1 MMRALWSASSG
12 MMAQQLNI
20 DVISHNLSN
29 VNTSGFKKSR
39 LEFQDLLYET
49 IRGATPTT
57 GGGYT
62 PSALMVGHGVRPAAS
77 QRIFSPGNLQPTQNP
92 LDVAIEGDG
101 FFVVELPTGEQA
113 YTRDGSFKLD
123 GDGDLVTTDGYLV
136 MPGINIP
143 PGAKEIAIAP
153 DGTLTYEL
161 GGESVTGDQITL
173 ARFPNPAGLTAIG
186 RNLFLDNEAAGP
198 VEDGLIPG
206 EDCGSLASGYIELS
220 NVQVVEEMVN
230 MITAQRAYEINA
242 KAITAADEMLGVA
255 NNLRR

>member
-12 MMAQQLNI
+12 MLAQQLNI

-29 VNTSGFKKSR
+29 VNTNGFKKSR

-49 IRGATPTT
+49 IRGASPTAD
-57 GGGYT
+57 GGYV
-62 PSALMVGHGVRPAAS
+62 PSDLSVGHGVRPSATL
-77 QRIFSPGNLQPTQNP
+77 RIFSTGNLQLTQNP

-101 FFVVELPTGEQA
+101 FFVVELPSGEEA

-123 GDGDLVTTDGYLV
+123 ADGDLVTTDGYLV

-143 PGAKEIAIAP
+143 PGAKSIVIAA
-153 DGTLTYEL
+153 DGTISYEL
-161 GGESVTGDQITL
+161 VGDAVTGDQITL
-173 ARFPNPAGLTAIG
+173 AQFPNPAGLRALG
-186 RNLFLDNEAAGP
+186 RNLFLATEAAGP

>member
-12 MMAQQLNI
+12 MLAQQLNI

-49 IRGATPTT
+49 IRGATPTAY
-57 GGGYT
+57 GGYT
-62 PSALMVGHGVRPAAS
+62 PSALEVGHGVRPAAS
-77 QRIFSPGNLQPTQNP
+77 LRIFSAGNLQPTQNP

-113 YTRDGSFKLD
+113 YTRDGSFKLN
-123 GDGDLVTTDGYLV
+123 GDGDLVTSDGYLV

-143 PGAKEIAIAP
+143 PGAKDIAIAP
-153 DGTLTYEL
+153 DGTITYEL
-161 GGESVTGDQITL
+161 GGESITGDQITL

-186 RNLFLDNEAAGP
+186 RNLFLESEAAGF

-206 EDCGSLASGYIELS
+206 EECGSLASGYIELS
-220 NVQVVEEMVN
+220 NVQVVEEMVS

>member
-20 DVISHNLSN
+20 DVISNNLAN
-29 VNTSGFKKSR
+29 VNTNGFKKSR

-49 IRGATPTT
+49 IRGATPTAA
-57 GGGYT
+57 GGYL
-62 PSALMVGHGVRPAAS
+62 PSDLSVGHGVRPAATL
-77 QRIFSPGNLQPTQNP
+77 RIFSSGNLQPTQNP

-101 FFVVELPTGEQA
+101 FFVVELPTGEEA

-123 GDGDLVTTDGYLV
+123 ADGDLVTTDGYLV

-143 PGAKEIAIAP
+143 PEAKNVAIAAN
-153 DGTLTYEL
+153 GTISYEL
-161 GGESVTGDQITL
+161 DGDSISGDQIML
-173 ARFPNPAGLTAIG
+173 ALFSNPAGLRAVG
-186 RNLFLDNEAAGP
+186 RNLFLPTEAAGP

-206 EDCGSLASGYIELS
+206 EDCGNLAAGFIELS